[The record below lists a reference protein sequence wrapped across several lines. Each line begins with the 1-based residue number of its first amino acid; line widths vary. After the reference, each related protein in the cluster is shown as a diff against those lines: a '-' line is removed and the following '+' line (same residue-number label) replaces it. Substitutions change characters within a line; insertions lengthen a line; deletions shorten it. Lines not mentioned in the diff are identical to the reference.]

1 MSTSP
6 IADPTLRE
14 AADLLQQQLIYNGEV
29 LDIALDS
36 LRSYKEGTHSLTFLD
51 SGVHLAYSLLRML
64 ERWGKAKGEDAYV
77 RRKKTKRRKKTT
89 GEFLMLSFVTL
100 KVPSLTNQ
108 RQAQAAKKMV
118 CQTLRRRSRTN
129 QSK

>member
-29 LDIALDS
+29 LDIALDN

-64 ERWGKAKGEDAYV
+64 ERWGKAKGDDAYV
-77 RRKKTKRRKKTT
+77 RRKKTKRRKKTS
-89 GEFLMLSFVTL
+89 ELLMLSLVTL
-100 KVPSLTNQ
+100 KVSSLTNQ
-108 RQAQAAKKMV
+108 RQAREMV
-118 CQTLRRRSRTN
+118 CQTSRTRSQTN